1 MRRINRKQV
10 PVFIV
15 LASVILILGP
25 ISILYTQ
32 HELTKQEVSG
42 NEETQYEETQ
52 YEDPQ
57 YDGVY
62 EYSLIRDYEALLGQ
76 FSEENPGRGVLD
88 YPGNESADYAKSYAM
103 FLSAE
108 LQRAE
113 RDADFQLSKMGENAG
128 YWLLD
133 NADIDADG
141 VVGWGLP
148 VGWDAYGD
156 GTVNPPHT
164 IYTITTA
171 VVINGLLD
179 WLEMDPHA
187 PADRIIATVDAA
199 FQPFLVAEIMTPDG
213 LLPYSLSSNDQG
225 YSTFNPA
232 AYMAGQMQR
241 FSEIV
246 PDSEKR
252 DQLRFVSDMV
262 MKSLLNNKRL
272 DQNGGWYWNYSIDEN
287 VPNDAT
293 HSIYIIEGIHQYLK
307 HQGSFANQFDW
318 VAVNRHILLFY
329 SPEELQFRRFPQVLN
344 YSFPGP
350 PRLYELGMLMYYMG
364 KFGMREAGD
373 ALYAFSKTYRLPDGT
388 YAKLPVSEDGSENN
402 LAVNEYMSY
411 LLYGFSSLMNH
422 PVSEDIQSLRSDWG
436 LLLDPVALLPTDTN
450 EDILVPFTYFDVEDY
465 NIELLF
471 NVRLLKGEL
480 VVNNTRIALP
490 ARVLPIKILE
500 WNKKN
505 LVIFTR
511 ALWSNQIQVWKL
523 DIESRYFQSI
533 PIPDYL
539 NESMFRQGI
548 LFNEHIVFLLFD
560 PIAKTNYIYRII
572 PTNEAEQ
579 SLQFDENYKQEYFIN
594 EWLGYRQQPKV
605 FMTEFQGRL
614 IIASDS
620 EVYEYEYS
628 PDIEKA
634 TLQGFI
640 DLPNRYKLLELS
652 SDDIGIFALY
662 KDIEFSFDKPISRN
676 NRPFIL
682 YDIANK
688 KIVFDDYQGRVP
700 YNLQVSDG
708 HVAVHFVE
716 SQEDVIK
723 LFLLDLQNM
732 PASGLM
738 SAGVNN
744 FEGEVIWTQSYY
756 LNAMIDILGAN
767 EDYHTIG
774 PFNPIR
780 TQLKQRLDFEMAL
793 IDRMILEGPGLLC
806 KTFTVD
812 RTPTLHA
819 VQSGKFLLLLK
830 RYLSLPNAIEM
841 RSYEEFR
848 RRVINLDGHI
858 EILAQAESG
867 NPWLAEGRYY
877 LMWPKGSP
885 FWADGVGIPYN
896 HQNMWA
902 AGILYG
908 EELNDL
914 PDDDLRQITYD
925 ISSQVLDLEGFRRFI
940 PKHSHWFAKSSGY
953 YRWYYWWGPA
963 KEGWAETD
971 NISVNTPSW
980 RGDGDNIA
988 LPVYRTFDAI
998 TILIAGGHFDNF
1010 LPTGILEYFR
1020 NGVEKGELELFI
1032 IPYLEQYGKTPN
1044 IDEELAIKNLRSA
1057 SQPDMRNAVWAY
1069 RYLYYSINSPLS
1081 SVSLEPSSQIRMV
1094 GIFILDVAIVVLC
1107 ALLLNAILRI
1117 DMLIPWLIGLYL
1129 FVYAIVVLTIV
1140 AGSLLSLLNS
1150 KVFFL
1155 LFHWSFLA
1163 IFALIWLLRETPDL
1177 FLPLRML
1184 NLKPASWLPSFKLHW
1199 DIWIAGV
1206 LCAFGFVFIGYSN
1219 LVLPQSIDDVLT
1231 AHLARI
1237 GYWLQFGSL
1246 KPWQADTYQMAQ
1258 VIYPFNAQAQIYWSL
1273 LFLGTDQLAGFS
1285 QWIALPIMIVT
1296 IYGFCRMMEMG
1307 RKWAITASLTV
1318 FSLPGIYLQTFSA
1331 MTDLNSAVLFVSML
1345 YLLLSG
1351 LESRRLEILG
1361 LSGLALGLS
1370 IGTKQTIIFAIPG
1383 LIIVLIYIVIIKKKA
1398 VIKYLLQWAGASFA
1412 AISMTGAY
1420 IYIANYY
1427 WWESPF
1433 GPPATFQGFT
1443 NRETTLSVFDSFIRF
1458 LLNAKSLLVA
1468 IFHLDLFSWNYS
1480 VVNPSP
1486 GPVFGLLIL
1495 FALIYMWSIIRTGQN
1510 NVTAFSLFII
1520 AVFYGLTLLVVREYT
1535 TALLRY
1541 LIISYVLLMPLGIS
1555 GLSVF
1560 VEEKFETEE

>member
-1 MRRINRKQV
+1 MRRIDKKHL
-10 PVFIV
+10 PIFLI
-15 LASVILILGP
+15 LFSVILVLGT
-25 ISILYTQ
+25 ISIL
-32 HELTKQEVSG
+32 SA
-42 NEETQYEETQ
+42 QYEESQ
-52 YEDPQ
+52 YEEPIYKDPQIEELQYEVEQ
-57 YDGVY
+57 YDGMY
-62 EYSLIRDYEALLGQ
+62 KYSIERDYKALLRH

-88 YPGNESADYAKSYAM
+88 YPGNETSDYAKSYAM

-108 LQRAE
+108 LLRAQRE
-113 RDADFQLSKMGENAG
+113 PEFHLSDMGENAG
-128 YWLLD
+128 NWLLD
-133 NADIDADG
+133 NADIDGDG

-148 VGWDAYGD
+148 VEWDAYGD
-156 GTVNPPHT
+156 GTVNPPNT

-171 VVINGLLD
+171 IAINGLLD
-179 WLEMDPHA
+179 WLEMDPDA
-187 PADRIIATVDAA
+187 PEERIITTVDAA
-199 FQPFLVAEIMTPDG
+199 FEPFIDPKALTQDG
-213 LLPYSLSSNDQG
+213 LLMYSLSSNDQA
-225 YSTFNPA
+225 YSTFNPG

-241 FSEIV
+241 FSSV
-246 PDSEKR
+246 HSNSAKR
-252 DQLRFVSDMV
+252 DQLRFVSDTIME
-262 MKSLLNNKRL
+262 SLLVYKQL
-272 DQNGGWYWNYSIDEN
+272 DQNGGWYWNYSIDEH

-293 HSIYIIEGIHQYLK
+293 HSIYIIEGIYQYIRY
-307 HQGSFANQFDW
+307 QGSLANQFDW
-318 VAVNRHILLFY
+318 VAINRHILLFY
-329 SPEELQFRRFPQVLN
+329 SPEELQFKRFPQVLN
-344 YSFPGP
+344 YSFPGQ

-364 KFGMREAGD
+364 KFDLKETGD
-373 ALYAFSKTYRLPDGT
+373 ALYAFSATYRLPDGT
-388 YAKLPVSEDGSENN
+388 YAKLPVSEDGSENK
-402 LAVNEYMSY
+402 LVVNEYMSY
-411 LLYGFSSLMNH
+411 LLYGFSSLINR
-422 PVSEDIQSLRSDWG
+422 PVPENIQSLRSDWN

-450 EDILVPFTYFDVEDY
+450 ENILVPFSYFDVEDY

-511 ALWSNQIQVWKL
+511 ALWSNKIQVWKL
-523 DIESRYFQSI
+523 DIESKYFQSI
-533 PIPDYL
+533 PMPDYL
-539 NESMFRQGI
+539 DEGMFRQGI
-548 LFNEHIVFLLFD
+548 LFNEHIVFILFD

-572 PTNEAEQ
+572 PTNESDQ

-594 EWLGYRQQPKV
+594 EQLGYRQQPKIL
-605 FMTEFQGRL
+605 MTKFQGHL

-620 EVYEYEYS
+620 IVYDYDYS
-628 PDIEKA
+628 PTIEKT
-634 TLQGFI
+634 TLQRST

-652 SDDIGIFALY
+652 SDDIGVFALY
-662 KDIEFSFDKPISRN
+662 KDIEFSFDKPISRD

-682 YDIANK
+682 YDVANK
-688 KIVFDDYQGRVP
+688 KIFLDDYKGRVP
-700 YNLQVSDG
+700 YNLQVIDG
-708 HVAVHFVE
+708 QATIHFVE
-716 SQEDVIK
+716 SQEDIIK

-756 LNAMIDILGAN
+756 LNAMIDILSAN
-767 EDYHTIG
+767 EDYHTID

-780 TQLKQRLDFEMAL
+780 SQLKQRLDFEMAL

-819 VQSGKFLLLLK
+819 VQTGKFLLLLK
-830 RYLSLPNAIEM
+830 RYLTLPNAIEM
-841 RSYEEFR
+841 SSYEEFR
-848 RRVINLDGHI
+848 KRVINLDGHI
-858 EILAQAESG
+858 EVFAQAESS
-867 NPWLAEGRYY
+867 NPWLTEGRYY

-902 AGILYG
+902 AGVLYG
-908 EELNDL
+908 EDLNDL

-925 ISSQVLDLEGFRRFI
+925 ISSQVLDLEGFRRVI

-953 YRWYYWWGPA
+953 YQWYYWWGPA
-963 KEGWAETD
+963 KEGWAEAD
-971 NISVNTPSW
+971 DISVNTPSW

-998 TILIAGGHFDNF
+998 TILIAGKHFNNF

-1020 NGVEKGELELFI
+1020 NGIEKGELELFI
-1032 IPYLEQYGKTPN
+1032 IPYLEQYGKIPN
-1044 IDEELAIKNLRSA
+1044 IDQGLAIKNLRSA

-1069 RYLYYSINSPLS
+1069 RYLSYSINSPLY
-1081 SVSLEPSSQIRMV
+1081 SVSSETNSQIPMV
-1094 GIFILDVAIVVLC
+1094 GTFILDVALVLLC
-1107 ALLLNAILRI
+1107 AFLLNAILRI
-1117 DMLIPWLIGLYL
+1117 DRLIPWLIGLYL

-1140 AGSLLSLLNS
+1140 LSSLLSLLNS
-1150 KVFFL
+1150 KAFFL
-1155 LFHWSFLA
+1155 LFHWSFLV
-1163 IFALIWLLRETPDL
+1163 ILTLIWLLRDAPDL
-1177 FLPLRML
+1177 FMPLRLL
-1184 NLKPASWLPSFKLHW
+1184 NLNPASWLPSFKPHW

-1206 LCAFGFVFIGYSN
+1206 ICAFGFVFIGYSN

-1231 AHLARI
+1231 AHLSRI
-1237 GYWLQFGSL
+1237 GYWLQFGNL

-1273 LFLGTDQLAGFS
+1273 LFLRTDQLAGFS
-1285 QWIALPIMIVT
+1285 QWIALPIMILT
-1296 IYGFCRMMEMG
+1296 IYGFCRMMKMG
-1307 RKWAITASLTV
+1307 RKWAIMASLTV
-1318 FSLPGIYLQTFSA
+1318 FSLPSIYLQTFSA
-1331 MTDLNSAVLFVSML
+1331 MTDLISAVLFVSML

-1412 AISMTGAY
+1412 SISITGAY

-1427 WWESPF
+1427 WWGSPF

-1443 NRETTLSVFDSFIRF
+1443 NRETTLSVFDTLIRF
-1458 LLNAKSLLVA
+1458 LLNAKSLLAA

-1495 FALIYMWSIIRTGQN
+1495 FTFIYMGSIIRTRQK
-1510 NVTAFSLFII
+1510 NVPAFSLFII
-1520 AVFYGLTLLVVREYT
+1520 SVFYGLTLLVVREYT

-1541 LIISYVLLMPLGIS
+1541 LIISYVLLIPLAFS

-1560 VEEKFETEE
+1560 AEEKFKTEE